1 MEYEVVVDEKKYKI
15 EVEKMD
21 EAQKMDFDSGTVDV
35 VYEMIKDGYEYQQK
49 RWNQLDS
56 KIGISLPLISAL
68 LLSISSQCRLKELM
82 SIEILTV
89 SESIVPFFLIILYL
103 ASLAFSLTSAVFL
116 FLVIKPRDHRI
127 LNLQT
132 YYDDKILKRKKETI
146 KIMGIQEML
155 ACIKMNDKINEKR
168 YRMYRKG
175 NMIAGF
181 SIGIFVIYEIVLNC
195 TQII

>member
-21 EAQKMDFDSGTVDV
+21 EAQKMDFDSDTVDV
-35 VYEMIKDGYEYQQK
+35 MYEMIKDGYEYQQK

-89 SESIVPFFLIILYL
+89 SESIVPFFLIILY
-103 ASLAFSLTSAVFL
+103 F
-116 FLVIKPRDHRI
+116 
-127 LNLQT
+127 
-132 YYDDKILKRKKETI
+132 KITI
-146 KIMGIQEML
+146 IQ
-155 ACIKMNDKINEKR
+155 
-168 YRMYRKG
+168 
-175 NMIAGF
+175 
-181 SIGIFVIYEIVLNC
+181 V
-195 TQII
+195 

>member
-1 MEYEVVVDEKKYKI
+1 MVVDEKKYKI

-56 KIGISLPLISAL
+56 KIGISLPLIS
-68 LLSISSQCRLKELM
+68 
-82 SIEILTV
+82 
-89 SESIVPFFLIILYL
+89 

>member
-1 MEYEVVVDEKKYKI
+1 M
-15 EVEKMD
+15 
-21 EAQKMDFDSGTVDV
+21 
-35 VYEMIKDGYEYQQK
+35 
-49 RWNQLDS
+49 
-56 KIGISLPLISAL
+56 
-68 LLSISSQCRLKELM
+68 
-82 SIEILTV
+82 
-89 SESIVPFFLIILYL
+89 
-103 ASLAFSLTSAVFL
+103 
-116 FLVIKPRDHRI
+116 
-127 LNLQT
+127 QT